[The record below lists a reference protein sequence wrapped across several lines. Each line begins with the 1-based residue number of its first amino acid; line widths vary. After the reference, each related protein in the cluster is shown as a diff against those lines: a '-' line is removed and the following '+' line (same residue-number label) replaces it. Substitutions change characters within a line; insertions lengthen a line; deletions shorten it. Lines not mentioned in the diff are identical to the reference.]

1 MQQFIDRARQ
11 GRYRVVYAE
20 GTEPRI
26 LQAARRVVDEG
37 IARAVLV
44 GDPAD
49 IEAAARA
56 DHVSLDGLEIV
67 DPLTSDR
74 RERYTGLYL
83 QGREKAKAGM
93 AARLL
98 RKPLHFAAMMVR
110 AGDADLVVAG
120 IAHPTRRVI
129 EAAGLCIGFAPGI
142 TLPSSFFLM
151 SVPGREQ
158 PLVFADCALN
168 VAPDAGELAQIA
180 VASAHSAQC
189 LFGKPPRVALL
200 SFSTHGSADHPL
212 VGKVTEALEIARKLA
227 PALAIDGELQAD
239 AALAPAIASAK
250 IRHESKVAGAADVLV
265 FPDLNAGN
273 IGYKLV
279 QQLAGAQAV
288 GPILQGFARP
298 VADLSRGASVD
309 EVVVT
314 TAVALALSQESASP
328 Q

>member
-1 MQQFIDRARQ
+1 MHQFIERARQ
-11 GRYRVVYAE
+11 GSCRVVYAE

-37 IARAVLV
+37 IASAVLV
-44 GDPAD
+44 GDRAE

-56 DHVSLDGLEIV
+56 AAVSLDGLECV
-67 DPLTSDR
+67 NPVTSDR
-74 RERYTGLYL
+74 LERYAGLYL
-83 QGREKAKAGM
+83 RGRERAKAGM
-93 AARLL
+93 AARLI
-98 RKPLHFAAMMVR
+98 RKPLFFASMMVR

-129 EAAGLCIGFAPGI
+129 EAASLCIGFAAGI

-158 PLVFADCALN
+158 PLVFADCAVN

-180 VASAHSAQC
+180 VASAHSASR
-189 LFGKPPRVALL
+189 LFGKPPRVAML

-212 VGKVTEALEIARKLA
+212 VETVTKALRIARKRA
-227 PALAIDGELQAD
+227 PDLLIDGELQAD
-239 AALAPAIASAK
+239 AALAPAIASTK
-250 IRHESKVAGAADVLV
+250 IRRESEVAGLADVLV

-314 TAVALALSQESASP
+314 TAVALALSQELAALP
-328 Q
+328 